1 MAARFRTDWRLIGL
15 LPAASF
21 GLALLLG
28 FLCWYYLMLQAS
40 PYFGVPQLAGASGV
54 RSALGAAIAG
64 KHFIVTTTMLFIAA
78 AGAMVVI
85 AVWTIR
91 EVWAEVR
98 DDHTLTAM
106 SRADT
111 VLSVVL
117 VVVLVSIPALV
128 VILGAAQC
136 GTPYL
141 FQCMGKGILPE
152 LLDNYAKRLIAT
164 DLKPF
169 ETLAWA
175 ETISTR
181 TIGVAGMILLAAM
194 VMLPR
199 GLEAP
204 VLNANGQPTDAPVPV
219 KDLKDWFSGR
229 LRRFELLSFVIS
241 LALVA
246 GIAQM
251 SSWMR
256 WPLAVMN
263 EDVLIGGGTVGYLKG
278 NYQALTDSVLQ
289 FSAVWYGLMVAALI
303 FATRAVLAYKCR
315 QLAAEIAEYP
325 AASAPDRETAQ
336 RLIDETFAGAS
347 PQVYFERYRTYLLA
361 LAPAIAQQ
369 LLEMF
374 GK

>member
-1 MAARFRTDWRLIGL
+1 MAPFRTDWRLMSL

-28 FLCWYYLMLQAS
+28 FLAWYYLMLQAS
-40 PYFGVPQLAGASGV
+40 PYFGIPQLAGSAGV
-54 RSALGAAIAG
+54 RSALGAFIAG
-64 KHFIVTTTMLFIAA
+64 KHMIVTTTMLFVAA
-78 AGAMVVI
+78 AGAMVVV
-85 AVWTIR
+85 AVWTIW
-91 EVWAEVR
+91 EISAEVR
-98 DDHTLTAM
+98 GDDLTDM

-111 VLSVVL
+111 LLSVGLVVL
-117 VVVLVSIPALV
+117 VVSIPAMI
-128 VILGAAQC
+128 VILGTAQC

-152 LLDNYAKRLIAT
+152 LMDDYASRLFAG

-175 ETISTR
+175 EIISTR
-181 TIGVAGMILLAAM
+181 TIGAAGLVLLAAM

-199 GLEAP
+199 GLEDP
-204 VLNANGQPTDAPVPV
+204 VLDANGQPMPVPA
-219 KDLKDWFSGR
+219 KRLKDWFSGR
-229 LRRFELLSFVIS
+229 LRRFELLSFIIS

-251 SSWMR
+251 SAWMH
-256 WPLAVMN
+256 WPQAIMN
-263 EDVLIGGGTVGYLKG
+263 DDVLIGGGTVRYLKG
-278 NYQALTDSVLQ
+278 NYEALTDSVLQ

-303 FATRAVLAYKCR
+303 FATRAVLARKCR
-315 QLAAEIAEYP
+315 QLASEILEHP
-325 AASAPDRETAQ
+325 GTPEPDRETAQ
-336 RLIDETFAGAS
+336 TLIDETFAGAG

-369 LLEMF
+369 ALEVF
-374 GK
+374 GG

>member
-1 MAARFRTDWRLIGL
+1 MAVRFRTDWRLISL

-40 PYFGVPQLAGASGV
+40 PYFGAPQLADASDV
-54 RSALGAAIAG
+54 RSALGAVIAG

-85 AVWTIR
+85 AVWTIW
-91 EVWAEVR
+91 EISAEVR
-98 DDHTLTAM
+98 GDDALTDM
-106 SRADT
+106 SRADAL
-111 VLSVVL
+111 LSIAL
-117 VVVLVSIPALV
+117 VVILVSIPALV

-141 FQCMGKGILPE
+141 FQCMGKGVLPE
-152 LLDNYAKRLIAT
+152 LLDNYAKRLIAS

-175 ETISTR
+175 EIISTR
-181 TIGVAGMILLAAM
+181 TIGAAGMILLAAM
-194 VMLPR
+194 VMVPR

-204 VLNANGQPTDAPVPV
+204 VLDANGQPTDAPVPV
-219 KDLKDWFSGR
+219 KALKEWFSGR
-229 LRRFELLSFVIS
+229 VRRFELLSFVIS

-251 SSWMR
+251 SSWVR
-256 WPLAVMN
+256 WPLAIMN
-263 EDVLIGGGTVGYLKG
+263 EDVLIGGGTVGFLKG

-315 QLAAEIAEYP
+315 QLAAEIVDDP
-325 AASAPDRETAQ
+325 GTSDDDRKTAQ
-336 RLIDETFAGAS
+336 KLIDDTFAGAS

-369 LLEMF
+369 LLEVF